1 MMKGIS
7 KYLLLLP
14 LLVACKGGV
23 FGGDEAPIINK
34 VLEMKKI
41 LILTSSA
48 GNGHNSAAKRIQEKF
63 LNHLPQ

>member
-23 FGGDEAPIINK
+23 FCGNETATLK
-34 VLEMKKI
+34 
-41 LILTSSA
+41 SSLP
-48 GNGHNSAAKRIQEKF
+48 NS
-63 LNHLPQ
+63 